1 MIDQFDSNFS
11 EALNW
16 VAEMHDGQYRKGTK
30 VPYVAHVY
38 GVALSLISAGIK
50 DRDVIIGALTHDI
63 VEDTEATLENVRE
76 KFGDV
81 VAEYVAFMSEDKSQ
95 PWEVRKQH
103 AIDHIWAMPIGA
115 KWIKLADKVSSLEM
129 MADEVSRGTMDW
141 AKFNRGFS
149 DQKWYY
155 KNILA
160 QLGCDETIKGSPLYT
175 HAMSLATSIFTDEEE
190 TR

>member
-1 MIDQFDSNFS
+1 MLGSYDCNYS
-11 EALNW
+11 EVINW
-16 VAEMHDGQYRKGTK
+16 VAEMHDGQFRKGTK

-50 DRDVIIGALTHDI
+50 DRDVIIGAFTHDI

-81 VAEYVAFMSEDKSQ
+81 VAEYVALMSEDKSQ
-95 PWEVRKQH
+95 PWEVRKQY
-103 AIDHIWAMPIGA
+103 AIDHIWDMPLGA

-129 MADEVSRGTMDW
+129 MADEVSNGTMDW
-141 AKFNRGFS
+141 GKFNRGFS

-155 KNILA
+155 KSILA
-160 QLGCDETIKGSPLYT
+160 KLGCDETIKGSLLYE
-175 HAMSLATSIFTDEEE
+175 HAMSLATSIFIDEEE
-190 TR
+190 IR